1 MYWLPGQKFQN
12 IMGQT
17 DFIARFARGN
27 NSIFKLKNGAI
38 LICIK
43 INVTALDLLRVCLN
57 QYIYFFGLSQYLMQ
71 DRLFSCS
78 ASCPWSPFSNMF
90 QRISTERNRSWPVGS
105 GSIKREQTVVAAS
118 ALSIW
123 SQFLAVIQIISLNYS
138 IPSYSFSFLYYIFN
152 YMIATAGKSIF
163 FFIIVCFSIREFFC
177 CNKLYFHLK
186 IFFIIFLS
194 TV

>member
-43 INVTALDLLRVCLN
+43 INVTALDLLQVCLN

-123 SQFLAVIQIISLNYS
+123 SQFLAVIQIISLNYY
-138 IPSYSFSFLYYIFN
+138 IPSYSFTALNHSIYYN
-152 YMIATAGKSIF
+152 
-163 FFIIVCFSIREFFC
+163 II
-177 CNKLYFHLK
+177 
-186 IFFIIFLS
+186 
-194 TV
+194 